1 MSIKNAEHSCPLLGG
16 DIPHSG
22 MSIKNA
28 EHSCHVLFGFA
39 VGREERRP
47 FTKLPVMVQSPYMSF
62 SVRAA
67 ALLLL
72 FSPLLASGPGA
83 FCQAA
88 PDFEVSGHVLVKYHG
103 RALELVIPENLG
115 INRIGE
121 RAFAGTMIRAV
132 KVPVGVDAIDSQAFA
147 GCAFLKSVFLPNTL
161 TVIGYRAF
169 FNCGLLETINI
180 PRSLRAIEGGAFFNC
195 RSLRALDL
203 PASLRS
209 IGARAFS
216 GCAGMETLA
225 VPRRTK
231 LGEHAFMGIPPDR
244 IHYKD

>member
-1 MSIKNAEHSCPLLGG
+1 MI
-16 DIPHSG
+16 
-22 MSIKNA
+22 
-28 EHSCHVLFGFA
+28 
-39 VGREERRP
+39 
-47 FTKLPVMVQSPYMSF
+47 F
-62 SVRAA
+62 SARIA

-72 FSPLLASGPGA
+72 FVPLLASSPRI
-83 FCQAA
+83 FCQTS
-88 PDFEVSGHVLVKYHG
+88 PDFEVSGHVLVKYRG
-103 RALELVIPENLG
+103 RTLELVIPETLG

-121 RAFAGTMIRAV
+121 RAFAGTMIISV
-132 KVPVGVDAIDSQAFA
+132 KIPVGVDVIDSQAFA

-180 PRSLRAIEGGAFFNC
+180 PRSLRTIEGGAFFNC
-195 RSLRALDL
+195 RSLKALDL

-216 GCAGMETLA
+216 GCAGMESLS
-225 VPRRTK
+225 VPRRAK
-231 LGEHAFMGIPPDR
+231 LGEYAFMGIPPDR